1 MKSPE
6 GKITFAVPIIIEK
19 DNGGFHAYSPVFKG
33 LHTQGSSIEEAI
45 NNSKNAI
52 YAYLQSLINHGD
64 PIPLCII
71 QKKQP
76 AIKRFISLFS
86 HHSFYKDTIQI
97 SL

>member
-1 MKSPE
+1 MISRE
-6 GKITFAVPIIIEK
+6 GKITFAIPVIIEK

-52 YAYLQSLINHGD
+52 NAYLQSLINHGD

-71 QKKQP
+71 EKKRP
-76 AIKRFISLFS
+76 AIKRFLSLFS
-86 HHSFYKDTIQI
+86 HHSLYKDTIQI